1 MSLAVAIVGLGY
13 FSQFHQEA
21 WSRCPEA
28 RVIGIADN
36 DPARVAEAAKRFPQ
50 ARTFHNLE
58 AMLDAEKPDCLD
70 IVTPQNTHL
79 ELVRSAAEREIS
91 AVICQKPLAPG
102 WNEAV
107 AVVESAERPGIEL
120 IVHENFRFM
129 PWFRETKQLVDNGKV
144 GTPLHIA
151 FVLRPGDGQGPN
163 AYLDRQ
169 PYFRSMPRFLIHET
183 GIHLIDVFRYLLG
196 EITGVFARLKRF
208 NPAISGEDAGIV
220 IFDFECGATGIFDG
234 NRLTDHP
241 AVDTRMTNG
250 MMLLEGTGGTIRLDG
265 FGRLFLKPHGS
276 RETEHPYIWQ
286 NRGFGGDCVYLQ
298 TRHIVEHLVKASPLV
313 NEGRAYLRNC
323 AIEEAIY
330 RSANENR
337 FLAVL

>member
-13 FSQFHQEA
+13 FSQFHQDA

-36 DPARVAEAAKRFPQ
+36 DPMRVAEAAKRFPE
-50 ARTFHNLE
+50 ARTFHHLE
-58 AMLDAEKPDCLD
+58 AMLNAEKPDCVD

-79 ELVRSAAEREIS
+79 ALVRTVAEREIS
-91 AVICQKPLAPG
+91 AAICQKPLAPG
-102 WNEAV
+102 WDEAV
-107 AVVESAERPGIEL
+107 AVVETAERAGTRL
-120 IVHENFRFM
+120 IIHENFRFM
-129 PWFRETKQLVDNGKV
+129 PWFRETKRLADNGQV
-144 GTPLHIA
+144 GTPLQVT
-151 FVLRPGDGQGPN
+151 FMLRPGDGQGPN

-169 PYFRSMPRFLIHET
+169 PYFRLMPRFLIHET
-183 GIHLIDVFRYLLG
+183 GIHLVDVFRYLLG
-196 EITGVFARLKRF
+196 EMTGVFARLKRF

-220 IFDFECGATGIFDG
+220 IFEFACGATGIFDG

-241 AVDTRMTNG
+241 ALDTRMTNG
-250 MMLLEGTGGTIRLDG
+250 MMFLEGTGGTIRLDG

-276 RETEHPYIWQ
+276 PETEHPYTWQ

-298 TRHIVEHLVKASPLV
+298 TRHLVEHLVKGAPVV

-323 AIEEAIY
+323 AIEEVIY
-330 RSANENR
+330 RSAKENR
-337 FLAVL
+337 FLAVP